1 MELPQDTS
9 PCKDKYNIVIRE
21 IEDKEL
27 REYNIMYDTLVLD
40 SIDVY
45 QQELYMMGKN
55 H

>member
-1 MELPQDTS
+1 MELSQDMI

-21 IEDKEL
+21 IKDKEL
-27 REYNIMYDTLVLD
+27 QKYNIMYDTLVLD